1 LRSALTIVVTLLLA
15 NHLAAQSLAEMAA
28 KEKKRREASR
38 AKSESAKVYT
48 EDDLAT
54 GRSKSPSPTP
64 EPEDASVARGSTDRR
79 SGDRSEQADPP
90 SEADRR
96 RAAALSQL
104 RAKFDLMINQGN
116 ALIRM
121 AQTYFQTNCATG
133 EGTQA
138 QCSSMRI
145 QVGSLACSVGT
156 TLDEVEEIAR
166 RGMLPPGVV
175 RKAREESGL
184 DAPLWNQVQK
194 LSRDYCRPR

>member
-1 LRSALTIVVTLLLA
+1 MRAALTIVVALLLA

-38 AKSESAKVYT
+38 AKTESTKVFT

-54 GRSKSPSPTP
+54 GRPKSPPPTP
-64 EPEDASVARGSTDRR
+64 EPGDASVASGSAARESDDSR
-79 SGDRSEQADPP
+79 EQADPP

-104 RAKFDLMINQGN
+104 RTKFDQMIKEGN
-116 ALIRM
+116 ALVATVRS
-121 AQTYFQTNCATG
+121 YFRTNCATG
-133 EGTQA
+133 GEGVLA
-138 QCSSMRI
+138 QCASMEAR
-145 QVGSLACSVGT
+145 VGSLACSVGT
-156 TLDEVEEIAR
+156 TLDEVDEIAR

-184 DAPLWNQVQK
+184 DAPLWNEVQR
-194 LSRDYCRPR
+194 LSREYCRP